1 MHIEHLRELAVTIVG
16 LQNKDTNMMKHFEQ
30 KIEKLCNSIL
40 RDCCIEMAT
49 SRKDLDLAIST
60 ENCAGLLESYRQ
72 IRQIPS
78 DIAEKCQL
86 LFMTRDSESTIS
98 ADFLVIVPQLVQTIK
113 EIFRDEKVPHQ
124 QNGLRGVRDE
134 TAFQKMVS
142 NIQEAA
148 KEEKIFNLFCEVS
161 YILEH
166 LCLNNNGNRSTEN
179 EIHQWGSSN
188 MIISMLQFL
197 EKFFQSSEEQR
208 LFKRLQVFSFNIR
221 DIMLNPEGFERNFLR
236 DFHNVALSLL
246 KFAKFDPSQL
256 VRFELS
262 DPTNSCHTQGNDGL
276 KYDKSEEIF
285 SQLFW
290 IIKESDGKL
299 QLEAIAHVHIH
310 GHIRSIGAFES
321 LIILPVSCSMA
332 IDRLPIDSLSV
343 AVGREHD
350 DSGNL
355 RVTLSATQKEKI
367 SKALKYLENEL
378 GTDVVDLSQTDI
390 TPSHL
395 KMRSLAKAG
404 TLVSLR
410 LVHKW
415 ESEKLVLESN
425 DFVALADSTAGGASV
440 PDPEMAGL
448 LRRGFIRGV

>member
-16 LQNKDTNMMKHFEQ
+16 LLNKDTNMMKYLDE

-60 ENCAGLLESYRQ
+60 ENCTSLLESYRQ
-72 IRQIPS
+72 IRQIPG

-86 LFMTRDSESTIS
+86 LFTTRDSESTIT
-98 ADFLVIVPQLVQTIK
+98 ANFLVIVPELEQTIK
-113 EIFRDEKVPHQ
+113 EIFRDEKFPHQ
-124 QNGLRGVRDE
+124 QNGLRGVCDE
-134 TAFQKMVS
+134 TALQKMVS

-148 KEEKIFNLFCEVS
+148 KEEKILRLFCEVS
-161 YILEH
+161 CILEH

-208 LFKRLQVFSFNIR
+208 LFRRLQVFSFNIR
-221 DIMLNPEGFERNFLR
+221 DIMLNPESFERNFFR

-290 IIKESDGKL
+290 IIKESDDEL

-310 GHIRSIGAFES
+310 GRIRSIGAFES
-321 LIILPVSCSMA
+321 LITLPVSCGMI
-332 IDRLPIDSLSV
+332 IDRLPIDSV
-343 AVGREHD
+343 VVRREHD
-350 DSGNL
+350 DSRNL
-355 RVTLSATQKEKI
+355 RVTLYATQKEKI
-367 SKALKYLENEL
+367 SNALKYLENEL
-378 GTDVVDLSQTDI
+378 GADVVDLSQTDI
-390 TPSHL
+390 ASSHL
-395 KMRSLAKAG
+395 KMRSFAKAG

-415 ESEKLVLESN
+415 ESEKLVLDSN
-425 DFVALADSTAGGASV
+425 DFVTLADSTAGGVSV
-440 PDPEMAGL
+440 PHPEMAGL
-448 LRRGFIRGV
+448 LRRGFRRGVL